1 MDDLILQSDYFFRFK
16 DFNLHHMNLH
26 HAINIIL
33 VMASLIA
40 PATAKD
46 PLCVIVAPYIQ
57 L

>member
-1 MDDLILQSDYFFRFK
+1 
-16 DFNLHHMNLH
+16 MNLH
-26 HAINIIL
+26 HAITIIL

-46 PLCVIVAPYIQ
+46 PLRVLVAPYIQ

>member
-26 HAINIIL
+26 HAITIIL

-46 PLCVIVAPYIQ
+46 PLRVLVAPYIQ